1 MSRSKQ
7 QSIWSLKFCQLRGRR
22 GEFNVFSVCITS
34 YLYLFFLL
42 SYKWTYNY
50 NSVLQLVLI
59 VSHPSP
65 KNSILVTLLN
75 TWQDIFEFSVWLLEG
90 SFGHMEFSCSQTL
103 PAALR
108 ALKGKAARQCL
119 TDELGLH
126 VQQNR
131 AILDHQQFDYIIR
144 MMNCTLQVILS
155 DFRLFPFCKYLFSP
169 KDILITELSM
179 SWGSYG

>member
-1 MSRSKQ
+1 
-7 QSIWSLKFCQLRGRR
+7 
-22 GEFNVFSVCITS
+22 
-34 YLYLFFLL
+34 
-42 SYKWTYNY
+42 
-50 NSVLQLVLI
+50 
-59 VSHPSP
+59 
-65 KNSILVTLLN
+65 
-75 TWQDIFEFSVWLLEG
+75 
-90 SFGHMEFSCSQTL
+90 MEFSCAQTL

-155 DFRLFPFCKYLFSP
+155 DFGLFLFFANAFFTDVLFKYQCLKAAVANEDVVS
-169 KDILITELSM
+169 TESLSH
-179 SWGSYG
+179 